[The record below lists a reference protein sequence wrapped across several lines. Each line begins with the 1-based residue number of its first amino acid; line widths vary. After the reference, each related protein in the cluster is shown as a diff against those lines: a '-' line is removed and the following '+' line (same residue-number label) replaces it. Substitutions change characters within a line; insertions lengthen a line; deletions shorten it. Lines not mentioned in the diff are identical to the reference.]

1 MSAFDEKFGELKNS
15 AKELGSRIGKGAQD
29 LGSAASTKAKLEME
43 KAKLKDIYAE
53 LGSLYYRENKD
64 TPPFEYSDLFERIEK
79 GEQAVADYE
88 EIIDKNLKNLK
99 KQEQS

>member
-43 KAKLKDIYAE
+43 KAKLKDIYA
-53 LGSLYYRENKD
+53 
-64 TPPFEYSDLFERIEK
+64 
-79 GEQAVADYE
+79 
-88 EIIDKNLKNLK
+88 
-99 KQEQS
+99 

>member
-53 LGSLYYRENKD
+53 LGSLYYRGNKD

-88 EIIDKNLKNLK
+88 QIIDKNLKNLK
-99 KQEQS
+99 KPEQS